1 MIFYKRINILIINWL
16 RENGIF
22 LLAIYSI
29 LFFLTAKNKKHIIE
43 FFDLP
48 INIKIDWIIGLP
60 IIIFLYFTI
69 ILVVSWNM
77 FKFLIIFP
85 YLFIKG
91 LFNINVN
98 SKIVT
103 FIEEKWE
110 YIFLIFYLFM
120 LIYFAM
126 HWFNDFSFYKT

>member
-110 YIFLIFYLFM
+110 YFFSIFYLFM